1 VKARRD
7 PAGKDDA
14 RIAAERGPFAGT
26 EGHLDAP
33 FRATPMAVVER
44 MLDLAQVGPGDRLV
58 DLGCGDGRIVI
69 AAAQRGAVG
78 HGVDV
83 DPARIQEAE
92 AAAHLAGVAD
102 RASFAQGDLFA
113 ADLTGASVVTL
124 FLMPHV
130 NGWLEG
136 KLRREL
142 APGTRVAGY
151 AFAMPGWAPAT
162 EAEHA
167 RQKIYLWVR

>member
-1 VKARRD
+1 MKTREN
-7 PAGKDDA
+7 PAADDDA
-14 RIAAERGPFAGT
+14 RIAAERGPYAGT

-33 FRATPMAVVER
+33 FRATPLPAIEQ
-44 MLDLAQVGPGDRLV
+44 MLDLARVGPGDRLV

-69 AAAQRGAVG
+69 AAARRGAIG
-78 HGVDV
+78 HGVDM
-83 DPARIQEAE
+83 DPARIRKAE
-92 AAAHLAGVAD
+92 AAARLAGFAD

-113 ADLTGASVVTL
+113 ANLTGASVVTL
-124 FLMPHV
+124 FLMSHV

-151 AFAMPGWAPAT
+151 AFAMPNWAPAV
-162 EAEHA
+162 EEEYE
-167 RQKIYLWVR
+167 RQKVYIWVR